1 MAAVAYLLVLTP
13 SAGGVPA
20 RPWRSLLGSTEV
32 LAPEVSA
39 AIERVLAAPTLERQV
54 HARSARTPLDVYL
67 AFLDAPELTA
77 AAARFLKLASTTSTF
92 SMTTAMRPMTETER
106 GGSLR

>member
-1 MAAVAYLLVLTP
+1 MREPGTRRRRRRLSRSARALMAAVAYLLVLTP

-20 RPWRSLLGSTEV
+20 RPWRSLLGSTEF

-39 AIERVLAAPTLERQV
+39 AVGPLLTAPTPERHV
-54 HARSARTPLDVYL
+54 PPRSAHAPLDVYL

-77 AAARFLKLASTTSTF
+77 AAARYLKLASY
-92 SMTTAMRPMTETER
+92 
-106 GGSLR
+106 